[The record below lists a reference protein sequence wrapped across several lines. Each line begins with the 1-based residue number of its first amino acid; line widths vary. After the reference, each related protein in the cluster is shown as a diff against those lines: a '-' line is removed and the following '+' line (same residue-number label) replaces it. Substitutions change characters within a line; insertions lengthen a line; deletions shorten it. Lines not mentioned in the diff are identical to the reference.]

1 MGESVD
7 SDGPVEDILP
17 RVGLE
22 SGGGTFLE
30 SEGVRG
36 SALRWRETVTGEEV
50 EKCGW
55 ADVEASEVG

>member
-36 SALRWRETVTGEEV
+36 SALRWRETVTGKEV
-50 EKCGW
+50 EK
-55 ADVEASEVG
+55 